1 MDKLIE
7 KIQFY
12 YDSIL
17 QNAPAF
23 LIGLVVL
30 IVGFTIANFGKKFT
44 QNKIKSKV
52 KNTLSGLFIAQII
65 SGIIKTIT
73 IVFFLDFIGFQD
85 ITTKILA
92 GAGILTF
99 VIGFAFKDIGEY
111 FLAGMLLAFKS
122 PFKENDLIETENVIG
137 YVKELR
143 IRETIIK
150 TTDGKDVF
158 VPNSQILK
166 SPLINYTIDGFLRNE
181 FMLGLDYSSDLSKAI
196 QVIIESVS
204 KAEGVLL
211 GAKKPTVVIDEF
223 AASTINIKV
232 FFWLDTF
239 KGASKSYHLAIRTQV
254 MKNVLEA
261 LTENEFSLPYNIIEV
276 KQYEG

>member
-1 MDKLIE
+1 MDKLID
-7 KIQFY
+7 KLHFY
-12 YDSIL
+12 YDTIL
-17 QNAPAF
+17 QNAPGF
-23 LIGLVVL
+23 LIGIIIL
-30 IVGFTIANFGKKFT
+30 IIGFAIANFGKKFT

-65 SGIIKTIT
+65 SGIIKIIT
-73 IVFFLDFIGFQD
+73 IIFFLDLIGFQN
-85 ITTKILA
+85 ITSKILA

-99 VIGFAFKDIGEY
+99 VIGFAFKDIGEN
-111 FLAGMLLAFKS
+111 FLAGILLAFKS

-181 FMLGLDYSSDLSKAI
+181 FMLGIDFSSDLSKAI
-196 QVIIESVS
+196 EVIIESVS
-204 KAEGVLL
+204 STEGVLL
-211 GAKKPTVVIDEF
+211 GDKKPTVIIDEF
-223 AASTINIKV
+223 ATSTINLKV

-239 KGASKSYHLAIRTQV
+239 KSSSKSYHLGVRTQV
-254 MKNVLEA
+254 MKNTLQT
-261 LTENEFSLPYNIIEV
+261 LTDEGFSLPSSIVEI